1 MSVIETTS
9 YFERL
14 IQSDEFY
21 FQKGKDALKKWMD
34 LFLSEERQIELQNL
48 LENYT
53 TFAEIKEGHKFFSI
67 KEILF
72 SIISYCDIH
81 ARGKAIYNQYED
93 KRVLAKAGVRMK
105 PWVINTFNYK
115 YHKDNVNITVKNALD
130 MLVMPENNINSIAL
144 SHRELISNHYLN
156 HPYNPDTFVSELKE
170 KFSNLDRTRNS
181 ENQTLLIAAH
191 IYDEKN
197 EWDKKQMD
205 FKTFIGNLKE
215 YAQKNQLDYSFGNF
229 KNKADN
235 IWIFDKEQH
244 FNHRRAHYEVI
255 IKKGIISVDLHFE
268 DGDENAEKLRV
279 LLGELPADTLEWK
292 KWHFGNSVSHV
303 KKFKLSDED
312 LVENVVECLDEL
324 YDATSEK
331 LINTIKNMNSEL
343 NTNTVIGHPLNQI
356 LYGPPGTGKT
366 YNTINKAIQIANPS
380 FVLSDHTRKEIKA
393 EYKKLVNEGR
403 IVFTTFHQSMSYED
417 FIEGI
422 KPKID
427 EDEDGNKKVIYEVE
441 SGIFKR
447 IADKAQKPRLKREN
461 STKSYTFDDAWS
473 DLVLD
478 TNRHLE
484 DKNPLVLTIQTAG
497 LGLKIVDVSDK
508 GNLNLKPIY
517 SEDSKIYTISYSRA
531 EKLQQAFP
539 DLSMIKNVNKEFRAV
554 IGGTNSTAYWS
565 VLNYINTKIKEKSIT
580 EVKEE
585 ALPPLPYVLIIDE
598 INRGNVS
605 QIFGELITLIEEDK
619 RLGNDE
625 SLEITLPY
633 SKEKFGVPPN
643 LYIIG
648 TMNTA
653 DRSVE
658 ALDTA
663 LRRRFSFEEM
673 PPKPDLLLS
682 PSEMIEK
689 LLWDYKDQPWEHKE
703 YEPKEKELLDF
714 LNAPPKLWN
723 ERKDIWKKMNV
734 DKDNGNIK
742 NGTYF
747 TEFFTDIDF
756 KNLLITINKR
766 IEKLIDK
773 DHAIGH
779 AYFMGKNNETIVDS
793 FYKNIIP
800 LLQEYF
806 FGDYGK
812 IGLVLGRGFVKKK
825 IESSVFAAFHDYE
838 NEYSDRESYEIID
851 YRKPNTISDNGMTF
865 IEAINL
871 LMN

>member
-1 MSVIETTS
+1 MSVIETATS
-9 YFERL
+9 YFEQL

-34 LFLSEERQIELQNL
+34 LYLSDEGQIKLQNL
-48 LENYT
+48 LEDYT
-53 TFAEIKEGHKFFSI
+53 TFAEIKEGHQFFSI

-81 ARGKAIYNQYED
+81 ARGKAFYNQYDD

-115 YHKDNVNITVKNALD
+115 YHKDDVNITVKNALD
-130 MLVMPENNINSIAL
+130 MLAMPENNINSIAL

-156 HPYNPDTFVSELKE
+156 HSYNPDTFVSELKE
-170 KFSNLDRTRNS
+170 KFSNIDKTKNP

-191 IYDEKN
+191 IYDQKK

-205 FKTFIGNLKE
+205 FKTFIANLKE
-215 YAQKNQLDYSFGNF
+215 YAEKNQLEYDFGNL
-229 KNKADN
+229 NGNN
-235 IWIFDKEQH
+235 IWIFDKEQY
-244 FNHRRAHYEVI
+244 FNHKRAHYEVI
-255 IKKGIISVDLHFE
+255 IKKGSISVDLHFE
-268 DGDENAEKLRV
+268 DGHQNAEKLRA
-279 LLGELPADTLEWK
+279 LLGELPTDTLEWK
-292 KWHFGNSVSHV
+292 KWHFGNSVSHI
-303 KKFKLSDED
+303 KKFTLSDED
-312 LVENVVECLDEL
+312 LVEKVVECLDEL

-331 LINTIKNMNSEL
+331 LIDVIKNMNSEL
-343 NTNTVIGHPLNQI
+343 TMNTVINHPLNQI

-380 FVLSDHTRKEIKA
+380 FILSDHTRKEIKA
-393 EYKKLVNEGR
+393 EYKKLVDEGR

-422 KPKID
+422 KPKIK
-427 EDEDGNKKVIYEVE
+427 EDEKGNKKVIYDIED
-441 SGIFKR
+441 GIFKR
-447 IADKAQKPRLKREN
+447 IAEKAKKPRLKDN
-461 STKSYTFDDAWS
+461 HSTKSYTFDEAWN

-478 TNRHLE
+478 AAKHLE
-484 DKNPLVLTIQTAG
+484 NKKPLVLQAQKLDAG
-497 LGLKIVDVSDK
+497 QEITEILADEYIT
-508 GNLNLKPIY
+508 LKPIY
-517 SEDSKIYTISYSRA
+517 SKSSNPYKLKLSVLKE
-531 EKLQQAFP
+531 LQQAFP
-539 DLSMIKNVNKEFRAV
+539 DLSKVKNVSIEFRKLV
-554 IGGTNSTAYWS
+554 SGNVTAYWS
-565 VLNYINTKIKEKSIT
+565 VLNYINNKIKEKSVTI
-580 EVKEE
+580 VQEE
-585 ALPPLPYVLIIDE
+585 TLPPLPHVLIIDE

-619 RLGNDE
+619 RLGNNE
-625 SLEITLPY
+625 ALEIILPY
-633 SKEKFGVPPN
+633 SKKEFGVPSN

-673 PPKPDLLLS
+673 PPKPQILN
-682 PSEMIEK
+682 PSNMIESLFWEYKSHGWTEKEYKAEEDKLFSILDVSEKFKKEKEGIWERMKENKKNKIVESGYFERFEYGRLDFEK
-689 LLWDYKDQPWEHKE
+689 LL
-703 YEPKEKELLDF
+703 
-714 LNAPPKLWN
+714 
-723 ERKDIWKKMNV
+723 
-734 DKDNGNIK
+734 
-742 NGTYF
+742 T
-747 TEFFTDIDF
+747 
-756 KNLLITINKR
+756 TINNR

-779 AYFMGKNNETIVDS
+779 AYFIGKDNETIIDS

-825 IESSVFAAFHDYE
+825 DPMSSVFAAFHDYE